1 MQVTAPALES
11 CRAQAH
17 PGLMK
22 TATHDHPAP
31 LLVSELPATP
41 THRGSVR
48 GTLQSW
54 HEERRAL
61 RELRAFEHILAGLDS
76 RTRTEVLSAARRAE

>member
-1 MQVTAPALES
+1 
-11 CRAQAH
+11 
-17 PGLMK
+17 MK

-48 GTLQSW
+48 GTLQTW

>member
-1 MQVTAPALES
+1 MQVTAPALET

-17 PGLMK
+17 PGVMN
-22 TATHDHPAP
+22 TSTHDHTAP
-31 LLVSELPATP
+31 LLVSELPTTTA
-41 THRGSVR
+41 HRSSIR
-48 GTLQSW
+48 GALQTW
-54 HEERRAL
+54 REERRAL

>member
-1 MQVTAPALES
+1 MQVTAPALET

-17 PGLMK
+17 PGHMT
-22 TATHDHPAP
+22 TATHDHTAP
-31 LLVSELPATP
+31 LLVSELPTTSA
-41 THRGSVR
+41 HRSSVR
-48 GTLQSW
+48 GTLQTW
-54 HEERRAL
+54 REERRAL